1 MKSLLGVLALV
12 CTSCSPT
19 IFVVDEAGRPIEDAK
34 VVPMSRSFNW
44 PPKVTDER
52 GGVLV
57 HQDVPTIDYVQVSK
71 MGYHIHPPVNFNLP
85 KPITVVLKR

>member
-1 MKSLLGVLALV
+1 MRSLLGVLALV

-19 IFVVDEAGRPIEDAK
+19 VFVVDEAGSPIKDAK

-44 PPKVTDER
+44 PPKVTDKK
-52 GGVLV
+52 GSVLV

-71 MGYHIHPPVNFNLP
+71 MGYSNHPPVNFNLP
-85 KPITVVLKR
+85 KPITVVLKK